1 MNLQDLRY
9 IAAVSAL
16 RHFGRA
22 AEACHVS
29 QPTLSSQ
36 IRKLEEELGVALF
49 ERTNKRVEP
58 TPAGER
64 ILEHANRVLEEVGQI
79 EAIAKAAHDPMR
91 GPFRLGV
98 LPTLAPYLMPLILQP
113 LQTEYPGLSIEIW
126 EDGTQRLVDMV
137 RNHRLDAALLATLV
151 EEPEL
156 SELLL
161 FDEPLIAALPSKH
174 PLTPHR
180 TVAESDLAADLLVLA
195 DGHCLSNQT
204 LQACGRRQH
213 RQGAWQAASLETLVN
228 LVAAGYG
235 TTLIPA
241 LATSSLSTRDI
252 ILRPLQGKTARTIR
266 LAFRRT
272 FPRPQ
277 ALRALEK
284 VIRNAVKPHLRPSLR
299 THRSQRSR
307 SAVPGTTGEP

>member
-180 TVAESDLAADLLVLA
+180 T
-195 DGHCLSNQT
+195 
-204 LQACGRRQH
+204 
-213 RQGAWQAASLETLVN
+213 
-228 LVAAGYG
+228 
-235 TTLIPA
+235 
-241 LATSSLSTRDI
+241 
-252 ILRPLQGKTARTIR
+252 
-266 LAFRRT
+266 
-272 FPRPQ
+272 
-277 ALRALEK
+277 
-284 VIRNAVKPHLRPSLR
+284 
-299 THRSQRSR
+299 
-307 SAVPGTTGEP
+307 

>member
-174 PLTPHR
+174 RLTPHR
-180 TVAESDLAADLLVLA
+180 TVAA

-241 LATSSLSTRDI
+241 LAASSLSTRDI
-252 ILRPLQGKTARTIR
+252 ILRPLKGKTARTIR

-284 VIRNAVKPHLRPSLR
+284 VIRNAVKPLLRPSLR

-307 SAVPGTTGEP
+307 SAVPV